1 MNENLKLSE
10 RRMKLNRTIMEAAIS
25 NYNDKMSVKESAHSR
40 DENKEM
46 VLEGTMNKENG
57 LKKYQSFVEDVKN
70 GLVVEALYKVFS
82 EAVSEEIKSDLSNRN
97 VMRAIVN
104 QYVHENDYSSIMNKM
119 RSASVPMNNMY
130 NTIVESSKV
139 ILENVD
145 KTDANTFKITSDMKD
160 EFFKQLD
167 YSDSAAI
174 SDAINARVADA
185 MTDFITANS
194 KDHEDITNALKK
206 AQEKID
212 DTTESDNT
220 SIAESYNIIAKREIS
235 KINSRPKSIL
245 HSMVSAMCESVITH
259 PEMHSEF
266 MNEGNID
273 MDKVVTRT
281 SIMYTFMEMLNTAK
295 LDKVDENTIK
305 SMIKSFAE

>member
-25 NYNDKMSVKESAHSR
+25 NYNDKMSVKESAHNR

-46 VLEGTMNKENG
+46 VLEGTMNRENG

-130 NTIVESSKV
+130 NAIVESSKV

-145 KTDANTFKITSDMKD
+145 KADANTFKITSDMKD

-212 DTTESDNT
+212 DTVESDNT

-235 KINSRPKSIL
+235 KINARPKSIL

-281 SIMYTFMEMLNTAK
+281 TIMYTFMEMLNTAK

-305 SMIKSFAE
+305 SMIKSFVE

>member
-25 NYNDKMSVKESAHSR
+25 NYNDKMSVNESAPNR

-46 VLEGTMNKENG
+46 VLEGTMNRENG

-70 GLVVEALYKVFS
+70 GLVVEVLYKVFS
-82 EAVSEEIKSDLSNRN
+82 ESVSEEIKSDLSNRN

-104 QYVHENDYSSIMNKM
+104 KYVHENDYSSIMNKM

-130 NTIVESSKV
+130 NAIVESSKV

>member
-25 NYNDKMSVKESAHSR
+25 NYNDKMSVKESAPNR

-46 VLEGTMNKENG
+46 VLEGTMNRENG

-130 NTIVESSKV
+130 NAIIESSKV

>member
-25 NYNDKMSVKESAHSR
+25 NYNDKMSVKESASNR

-46 VLEGTMNKENG
+46 VLEGTMNRENG

-212 DTTESDNT
+212 DTVESDNT

-281 SIMYTFMEMLNTAK
+281 TIMYTFMEMLNTAK

>member
-46 VLEGTMNKENG
+46 VLEGTMNRENG

-70 GLVVEALYKVFS
+70 GLVVEVLYKVFS

-104 QYVHENDYSSIMNKM
+104 RYVHENDYSSIMNKM

-130 NTIVESSKV
+130 NAIVESSKV

-212 DTTESDNT
+212 DSIESDNT

-305 SMIKSFAE
+305 SMIKSFVE